1 MSQTNFYGKYQSLF
15 CWHGCSAPR
24 GKENWNYYYI
34 FYFTIREEHINTF
47 SFLYLLGNMRG
58 KVAEHFVDH
67 VMEGGKIL
75 VHGESRVVQEALCH
89 AAKSGKDFEVS

>member
-1 MSQTNFYGKYQSLF
+1 MYLYDLYTSKNSLNPNISKYQCRFLNNVGLKYLIIF
-15 CWHGCSAPR
+15 
-24 GKENWNYYYI
+24 KEKNI
-34 FYFTIREEHINTF
+34 FI
-47 SFLYLLGNMRG
+47 LGNMRG

>member
-1 MSQTNFYGKYQSLF
+1 
-15 CWHGCSAPR
+15 
-24 GKENWNYYYI
+24 
-34 FYFTIREEHINTF
+34 
-47 SFLYLLGNMRG
+47 MRG

-89 AAKSGKDFEVS
+89 AAKSGKDFEVRLFRFLRFIIIYLKTINKII